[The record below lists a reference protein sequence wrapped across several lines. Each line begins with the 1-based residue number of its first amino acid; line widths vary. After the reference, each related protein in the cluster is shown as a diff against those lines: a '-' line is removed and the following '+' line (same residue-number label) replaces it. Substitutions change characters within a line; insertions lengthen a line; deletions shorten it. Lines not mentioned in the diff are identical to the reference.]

1 MKRESS
7 AILQGDKMTV
17 YKFAGFWRRF
27 VAYTIDNIII
37 NIVFSILAV
46 IITTAFVM
54 GSMSGSSRA
63 WIADIANPSRLTSVT
78 FLFIIFYIFVSIV
91 YFTYFHGIKGR
102 TPGKM
107 LLGLQVLSAEGNP
120 IGFGTAFLRSV
131 GYLVSSLLFTF
142 PLGFIWAAF
151 DRRKQGWH
159 DKIAGT
165 VVIIRPDENEAAGL
179 TIPEAHTVNAA
190 PPTEDRQNETGFP
203 VEVQQ
208 SEPPKGENT
217 VITGQPGGNDQKIP

>member
-27 VAYTIDNIII
+27 VAYTVDTMII
-37 NIVFSILAV
+37 NIAFFIFGV
-46 IITTAFVM
+46 IVATAFIK
-54 GSMSGSSRA
+54 GSMSADNLA
-63 WIADIANPSRLTSVT
+63 WIAEITDPERVT
-78 FLFIIFYIFVSIV
+78 PITLLIGACYIILMIV

-107 LLGLQVLSAEGNP
+107 LMGLQVVSTDGAP
-120 IGFGTAFLRSV
+120 IGFGTSFLRSV
-131 GYLVSSLLFTF
+131 SYLVSSLLFTI

-151 DRRKQGWH
+151 DRKKQGWH

-165 VVIIRPDENEAAGL
+165 VVIIRSDANEDAGL
-179 TIPEAHTVNAA
+179 NIPENAA
-190 PPTEDRQNETGFP
+190 ISNALPTVEKQTATGAQAEVNDHPEED
-203 VEVQQ
+203 
-208 SEPPKGENT
+208 
-217 VITGQPGGNDQKIP
+217 DQKIP